1 MVETSYVMGI
11 DEGTGGARTLIF
23 DGEGRI
29 VAEAA
34 RELTQQYPHAGW
46 VEHDPMEI
54 LEAQLETARRALA
67 QAKLS
72 PRDVRTIGLTNQRET
87 AMVWE
92 KESGR
97 PIYNAIVWAS
107 RQTVDVVERWAAAGL
122 GDAVREKTG
131 LIMDAYYSASKIAW
145 ILERVEGAR
154 ERAGRGE
161 LLAGTIDAWL
171 MWNLTGRERFVTDY
185 SNAARTMMFNIHD
198 LKWDEELC
206 EGFGI
211 PVSILPEVLPSDAD
225 FGTVGQVFGAEIPIQ
240 GVLGDQQ
247 AGLFGQAC
255 YEKGLAKMTFGT
267 AGVFVQNTGSEPIVL
282 DGLTASTAWGVNGE
296 VTYEIEGVIYASG
309 KTMQWLRDDLKLIH
323 SAPDSE
329 WYSGQVPDT
338 QGVYLVPAFTGLAAP
353 EWDMYARAA
362 IVGMSSS
369 TNRLHVIRAGLES
382 MAYQTRDVIDRLLAS
397 GEVGLPELRVDGG
410 AAKNPILCQFQADI
424 LGIPVI
430 RPQNTEAT
438 VTGAA
443 YLAGLS
449 SGLWKDLDEVA
460 SLWQEERVF
469 EPRMPEERRE
479 QLYAGWRE
487 AVDLTRGWAKRVV
500 VAE

>member
-1 MVETSYVMGI
+1 VEKTYVMGI
-11 DEGTGGARTLIF
+11 DEGTTGARTLIF
-23 DGEGRI
+23 DGDGEI

-34 RELTQQYPHAGW
+34 RELTQHYPRAGW
-46 VEHDPMEI
+46 VEHNPIEI
-54 LEAQLETARRALA
+54 LEVQLETMRHALEKA
-67 QAKLS
+67 GVS
-72 PRDVRTIGLTNQRET
+72 PRDIRTIGLTNQRET

-107 RQTVDVVERWAAAGL
+107 RQSADVVERWAAAGL
-122 GDAVREKTG
+122 GDEVREKTG

-145 ILERVEGAR
+145 ILDRVEGAR
-154 ERAGRGE
+154 ERAQRGE

-185 SNAARTMMFNIHD
+185 SNAARTMMFNIHE
-198 LKWDEELC
+198 LRWDEELL

-225 FGTVGQVFGAEIPIQ
+225 FGTVGQVFGAEAPIQ

-267 AGVFVQNTGSEPIVL
+267 AGVFVLNTGSEPVVL
-282 DGLTASTAWGVNGE
+282 EGLTASTAWGVKGE
-296 VTYEIEGVIYASG
+296 VSYEIEGVFYASG
-309 KTMQWLRDDLKLIH
+309 KTMQWLRDDLKLLH

-362 IVGMSSS
+362 IVGMSSN

-382 MAYQTRDVIDRLLAS
+382 MAYQTRDVVDRLLAS
-397 GEVGLPELRVDGG
+397 GEVGLSELRVDGG
-410 AAKNPILCQFQADI
+410 AAKNSILCQFQADI

-430 RPQNTEAT
+430 RPKNTEAT

-469 EPRMPEERRE
+469 EPRMSEERRE

-487 AVDLTRGWAKRVV
+487 AVKLTRGWAKK
-500 VAE
+500 VAVD

>member
-1 MVETSYVMGI
+1 MEKSYVMGI
-11 DEGTGGARTLIF
+11 DEGTTSARTLIF
-23 DGEGRI
+23 DGEGQI
-29 VAEAA
+29 VAETV
-34 RELTQQYPHAGW
+34 RELTQKYPHPGW
-46 VEHDPMEI
+46 VEHDPTEI
-54 LEAQLETARRALA
+54 IEAQLETMRHTLEKAGI
-67 QAKLS
+67 S
-72 PRDVRTIGLTNQRET
+72 PQDIRTIGLTNQRET

-107 RQTVDVVERWAAAGL
+107 RQSADVVERWAAAGL
-122 GDAVREKTG
+122 GEEVRKKTG

-145 ILERVEGAR
+145 ILDRVEGAR
-154 ERAGRGE
+154 GRAERGE

-185 SNAARTMMFNIHD
+185 SNAARTMMFNIHE
-198 LKWDEELC
+198 LRWDEELC
-206 EGFGI
+206 EGFDI
-211 PVSILPEVLPSDAD
+211 PISLLPEVLPSDAD
-225 FGTVGQVFGAEIPIQ
+225 FGTVGQVFGAEVPIQ

-267 AGVFVQNTGSEPIVL
+267 AGVFVLNTGSEPVVL

-309 KTMQWLRDDLKLIH
+309 KTMQWLRDDLKIIH

-369 TNRLHVIRAGLES
+369 TNRLHIIRAGLES
-382 MAYQTRDVIDRLLAS
+382 MAYQTRDVVDRLLAS
-397 GEVGLPELRVDGG
+397 GEVGLSELRVDGG
-410 AAKNPILCQFQADI
+410 AAKNSILCQFQADI

-430 RPQNTEAT
+430 RPRNTEAT

-469 EPRMPEERRE
+469 EPRMSEERRE
-479 QLYAGWRE
+479 QIYAGWRE
-487 AVDLTRGWAKRVV
+487 AVKLTRGWAKKVV
-500 VAE
+500 VD

>member
-1 MVETSYVMGI
+1 MEQSYVMGI
-11 DEGTGGARTLIF
+11 DEGTTGARTLIF
-23 DGEGRI
+23 DEEGRI

-46 VEHDPMEI
+46 VEHDPTEI
-54 LEAQLETARRALA
+54 IEAQLETIRRALSK
-67 QAKLS
+67 AKLS
-72 PRDVRTIGLTNQRET
+72 PGDIRTIGLTNQRET

-122 GDAVREKTG
+122 AEEVRKKTG

-154 ERAGRGE
+154 ERAERGE

-171 MWNLTGRERFVTDY
+171 MWNLTGRKRFVTDY
-185 SNAARTMMFNIHD
+185 SNASRTMMFNIHE
-198 LKWDEELC
+198 LKWDEALC

-211 PVSILPEVLPSDAD
+211 PIPILPEVVPSDAD
-225 FGTVGQVFGAEIPIQ
+225 FGTVGHVLDAEVPIQ

-255 YEKGLAKMTFGT
+255 YQKGLAKMTFGT
-267 AGVFVQNTGSEPIVL
+267 AGVFTLNSGEKPLILQ
-282 DGLTASTAWGVNGE
+282 GLTASPAWGVKGE
-296 VTYEIEGVIYASG
+296 VSYEIEGVFYASG
-309 KTMQWLRDDLKLIH
+309 KTMQWLRDDLKIIH

-353 EWDMYARAA
+353 NWDMYARAS
-362 IVGMSSS
+362 IVGMSSN

-382 MAYQTRDVIDRLLAS
+382 MAYQTKDVVDLVLAS
-397 GEVGLPELRVDGG
+397 SDEIEMTELRVDGG
-410 AAKNPILCQFQADI
+410 AAKNEILCQFQADI
-424 LGIPVI
+424 LGIPVT
-430 RPQNTEAT
+430 RPKNTEAA

-443 YLAGLS
+443 YLAGLT
-449 SGLWKDLDEVA
+449 GGIWKDLDEVA

-469 EPRMPEERRE
+469 EPRMSEERRE
-479 QLYAGWRE
+479 HLYAGWRE

>member
-1 MVETSYVMGI
+1 MEKSYVMGI
-11 DEGTGGARTLIF
+11 DEGTTSARTLIF
-23 DGEGRI
+23 DGEGQI
-29 VAEAA
+29 VAETA
-34 RELTQQYPHAGW
+34 RELTQKYPHPGW
-46 VEHDPMEI
+46 VEHDPTEI
-54 LEAQLETARRALA
+54 IEAQLETMRHTLEKAGV
-67 QAKLS
+67 S
-72 PRDVRTIGLTNQRET
+72 PQDIRTIGLTNQRET

-107 RQTVDVVERWAAAGL
+107 RQSADVVERWAAAGL
-122 GDAVREKTG
+122 GEEVRKKTG

-145 ILERVEGAR
+145 ILDRVEGAR
-154 ERAGRGE
+154 GRAERGE

-185 SNAARTMMFNIHD
+185 SNAARTMMFNIHE
-198 LKWDEELC
+198 LRWDEELC
-206 EGFGI
+206 KGFDI
-211 PVSILPEVLPSDAD
+211 PISILPEVLPSDAH
-225 FGTVGQVFGAEIPIQ
+225 FGTVGQVFGAEVPIQ

-267 AGVFVQNTGSEPIVL
+267 AGVFVLNTGSEPVVL

-309 KTMQWLRDDLKLIH
+309 KTMQWLRDDLKIIH

-369 TNRLHVIRAGLES
+369 TNRLHIIRAGLES
-382 MAYQTRDVIDRLLAS
+382 MAYQTRDVVDRLLAS
-397 GEVGLPELRVDGG
+397 GEVGLSELRVDGG
-410 AAKNPILCQFQADI
+410 AAKNSILCQFQADI

-430 RPQNTEAT
+430 RPKNTEAT

-469 EPRMPEERRE
+469 EPRMSEERRE
-479 QLYAGWRE
+479 QIYAGWRE
-487 AVDLTRGWAKRVV
+487 AVKLTRGWAKKVV

>member
-1 MVETSYVMGI
+1 MEKSYVMGI
-11 DEGTGGARTLIF
+11 DEGTTGARTLIF
-23 DGEGRI
+23 DGEGQI
-29 VAEAA
+29 VAETA
-34 RELTQQYPHAGW
+34 RELTQKYPHPGW
-46 VEHDPMEI
+46 VEHDPTEI
-54 LEAQLETARRALA
+54 IEAQLETMRHTLEKAGV
-67 QAKLS
+67 S
-72 PRDVRTIGLTNQRET
+72 PQDIRTIGLTNQRET

-107 RQTVDVVERWAAAGL
+107 RQSADVVERWAAAGL
-122 GDAVREKTG
+122 GEEVRKKTG

-145 ILERVEGAR
+145 ILDRVEGAR
-154 ERAGRGE
+154 GRAERGE

-185 SNAARTMMFNIHD
+185 SNAARTMMFNIHE
-198 LKWDEELC
+198 LRWDEELC
-206 EGFGI
+206 KGFDI
-211 PVSILPEVLPSDAD
+211 PISILPEVLPSDAH
-225 FGTVGQVFGAEIPIQ
+225 FGTVGQVFGAEVPIQ

-267 AGVFVQNTGSEPIVL
+267 AGVFVLNTGSEPVVL

-309 KTMQWLRDDLKLIH
+309 KTMQWLRDDLKIIH

-369 TNRLHVIRAGLES
+369 TNRLHIIRAGLES
-382 MAYQTRDVIDRLLAS
+382 MAYQTRDVVDRLLAS
-397 GEVGLPELRVDGG
+397 GEVGLSELRVDGG
-410 AAKNPILCQFQADI
+410 AAKNSILCQFQADI

-430 RPQNTEAT
+430 RPKNTEAT

-469 EPRMPEERRE
+469 EPRMSEERRE
-479 QLYAGWRE
+479 QIYAGWRE
-487 AVDLTRGWAKRVV
+487 AVKLTRGWAKKVI

>member
-1 MVETSYVMGI
+1 VDGTYVLGI
-11 DEGTGGARTLIF
+11 DEGTTGARTLVF
-23 DGEGRI
+23 DEQGQI

-34 RELTQQYPHAGW
+34 RELTQNYPHAGW
-46 VEHDPMEI
+46 IEHDPTEI
-54 LEAQLETARRALA
+54 LEAQLETVRRALA

-72 PRDVRTIGLTNQRET
+72 PRDIRTIGLTNQRET
-87 AMVWE
+87 ALVWE
-92 KESGR
+92 KETGR

-107 RQTVDVVERWAAAGL
+107 RQSADVVERWAAAGL
-122 GDAVREKTG
+122 GDEVRKKTG

-154 ERAGRGE
+154 ERAERGE

-185 SNAARTMMFNIHD
+185 SNASRTMMFNIHE
-198 LKWDEELC
+198 LRWDEELC
-206 EGFGI
+206 AGFGI
-211 PVSILPEVLPSDAD
+211 PISILPEVLPSDAD
-225 FGTVGQVFGAEIPIQ
+225 FGTVGQAFGAEVPIQ

-255 YEKGLAKMTFGT
+255 YEKGLAKMTYGT
-267 AGVFVQNTGSEPIVL
+267 AGVFTLNSGQKPLIL
-282 DGLTASTAWGVNGE
+282 QGLTASPAWGVNGE
-296 VTYEIEGVIYASG
+296 VAYEIEGVFYASG

-323 SAPDSE
+323 AAPDSE

-362 IVGMSSS
+362 IIGMSSG
-369 TNRLHVIRAGLES
+369 TNRLHIIRAGLES
-382 MAYQTRDVIDRLLAS
+382 MAYQTKDVVDLLLAS
-397 GEVGLPELRVDGG
+397 GEIEMTELRVDGG
-410 AAKNPILCQFQADI
+410 AANNSILCQFQADI
-424 LGIPVI
+424 LGIPVT
-430 RPQNTEAT
+430 RPKNTEAT

-449 SGLWKDLDEVA
+449 GGLWKDLDEVA

-469 EPRMPEERRE
+469 EPHMSEERCE
-479 QLYAGWRE
+479 QLYAGWKE
-487 AVDLTRGWAKRVV
+487 AVNLTRGWAKKVEV
-500 VAE
+500 S

>member
-1 MVETSYVMGI
+1 MEKSYVMGI
-11 DEGTGGARTLIF
+11 DEGTTSARTLIF
-23 DGEGRI
+23 DGEGQI
-29 VAEAA
+29 VAETA
-34 RELTQQYPHAGW
+34 RELTQKYPHPGW
-46 VEHDPMEI
+46 VEHDPTEI
-54 LEAQLETARRALA
+54 IEAQLETMRHTLEKAGV
-67 QAKLS
+67 S
-72 PRDVRTIGLTNQRET
+72 PQDIRTIGLTNQRET

-107 RQTVDVVERWAAAGL
+107 RQSADVVERWAAAGL
-122 GDAVREKTG
+122 GEEVRKKTG

-145 ILERVEGAR
+145 ILDRVEGAR
-154 ERAGRGE
+154 GRAERGE

-185 SNAARTMMFNIHD
+185 SNAARTMMFNIHE
-198 LKWDEELC
+198 LRWDEELC
-206 EGFGI
+206 EGFDI
-211 PVSILPEVLPSDAD
+211 PISILPEVLPSDAD
-225 FGTVGQVFGAEIPIQ
+225 FGTVGQVFGAEVPIQ

-267 AGVFVQNTGSEPIVL
+267 AGVFVLNTGSEPVVL

-309 KTMQWLRDDLKLIH
+309 KTMQWLRDDLKIIH

-369 TNRLHVIRAGLES
+369 TNRLHIIRAGLES
-382 MAYQTRDVIDRLLAS
+382 MAYQTRDVVDRLLAS
-397 GEVGLPELRVDGG
+397 GEVGLSELRVDGG
-410 AAKNPILCQFQADI
+410 AAKNSILCQFQADI

-430 RPQNTEAT
+430 RPRNTEAT

-469 EPRMPEERRE
+469 EPRMSEERRE
-479 QLYAGWRE
+479 QIYAGWRE
-487 AVDLTRGWAKRVV
+487 AVKLTRGWAKKVV
-500 VAE
+500 VD

>member
-1 MVETSYVMGI
+1 MAEKDYVLGI
-11 DEGTGGARTLIF
+11 DEGTTGARTLIF
-23 DGEGRI
+23 DGEGEI

-34 RELTQQYPHAGW
+34 RELTQQYPHTGW
-46 VEHDPMEI
+46 VEHDPTEI
-54 LEAQLETARRALA
+54 IEAQLDTIRRALA

-72 PRDVRTIGLTNQRET
+72 PGDIRTIGLTNQRET

-122 GDAVREKTG
+122 GEAVRKKTG

-154 ERAGRGE
+154 ERAERGE

-185 SNAARTMMFNIHD
+185 SNASRTMMFNIHE
-198 LKWDEELC
+198 LRWDEELC

-211 PVSILPEVLPSDAD
+211 PISMLPEVLPSDAE
-225 FGTVGQVFGAEIPIQ
+225 FGTVGQVFGAEVPLQ

-267 AGVFVQNTGSEPIVL
+267 SGVFALNTGAEPL
-282 DGLTASTAWGVNGE
+282 PLEGLTASVAWGAQGRVS
-296 VTYEIEGVIYASG
+296 YEIEGVFYASG
-309 KTMQWLRDDLKLIH
+309 KTMQWLRDDLQILYA
-323 SAPDSE
+323 APDSE

-338 QGVYLVPAFTGLAAP
+338 QGVYLVPAFSGLAAP

-369 TNRLHVIRAGLES
+369 TSRLHIIRAGLES
-382 MAYQTRDVIDRLLAS
+382 MAYQTKDVVDALLAS
-397 GEVGLPELRVDGG
+397 GEMKLTELRVDGG
-410 AAKNPILCQFQADI
+410 AAKNATLCQFQADI
-424 LGIPVI
+424 LGIPVT
-430 RPQNTEAT
+430 RPKNTEAA

-449 SGLWKDLDEVA
+449 SGLWKDLAEVA
-460 SLWQEERVF
+460 LLWKEERVF
-469 EPRMPEERRE
+469 EPQMSEGRRE

-487 AVDLTRGWAKRVV
+487 AVELTRGWAKKVPV
-500 VAE
+500 Q

>member
-1 MVETSYVMGI
+1 MEKSYVMGI
-11 DEGTGGARTLIF
+11 DEGTTSARTLIF
-23 DGEGRI
+23 DGEGQI
-29 VAEAA
+29 VAETA
-34 RELTQQYPHAGW
+34 RELTQKYPHPGW
-46 VEHDPMEI
+46 VEHDPTEI
-54 LEAQLETARRALA
+54 IEAQLETMRHTLEKAGV
-67 QAKLS
+67 S
-72 PRDVRTIGLTNQRET
+72 PQDIRTIGLTNQRET

-107 RQTVDVVERWAAAGL
+107 RQSADVVERWAAAGL
-122 GDAVREKTG
+122 GEEVRKKTG

-145 ILERVEGAR
+145 ILDRVEGAR
-154 ERAGRGE
+154 GRAERGE

-185 SNAARTMMFNIHD
+185 SNAARTMMFNIHE
-198 LKWDEELC
+198 LRWDEELC
-206 EGFGI
+206 KGFDI
-211 PVSILPEVLPSDAD
+211 PISILPEVLPSDAH
-225 FGTVGQVFGAEIPIQ
+225 FGTVGQVFGAEVPIQ

-267 AGVFVQNTGSEPIVL
+267 AGVFVLNTGSEPVVL

-309 KTMQWLRDDLKLIH
+309 KTMQWLRDDLKIIH

-369 TNRLHVIRAGLES
+369 TNRLHIIRAGLES
-382 MAYQTRDVIDRLLAS
+382 MAYQTRDVVDRLLAS
-397 GEVGLPELRVDGG
+397 GEVGLSELRVDGG
-410 AAKNPILCQFQADI
+410 AAKNSILCQFQADI

-430 RPQNTEAT
+430 RPKNTEAT

-469 EPRMPEERRE
+469 EPRMSEERRE

-487 AVDLTRGWAKRVV
+487 AVKLTRGWARKVV
-500 VAE
+500 VD